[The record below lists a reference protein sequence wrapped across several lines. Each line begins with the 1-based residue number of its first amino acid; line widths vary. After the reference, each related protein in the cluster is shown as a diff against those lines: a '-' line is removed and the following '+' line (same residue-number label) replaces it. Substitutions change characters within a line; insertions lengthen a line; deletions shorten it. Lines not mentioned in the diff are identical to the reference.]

1 MQRKF
6 IIGKS
11 LDKALIK
18 YPMEFHNPI
27 ELHNPLNLNSAII
40 ERKIII
46 AVLAD
51 KLTQMPIRESIPIR
65 ESMPIRESI
74 PIKELMPIRE
84 LTTTETKNLKW
95 VKRVYPNLLQYRNF
109 SIAIQL
115 TAIEKS
121 NLIERMTKY
130 KESRNPKPIK
140 LSNIYRVFTFN
151 M

>member
-51 KLTQMPIRESIPIR
+51 KLTQMPIRES
-65 ESMPIRESI
+65 
-74 PIKELMPIRE
+74 MPIRE

-109 SIAIQL
+109 SIAIH
-115 TAIEKS
+115 
-121 NLIERMTKY
+121 
-130 KESRNPKPIK
+130 
-140 LSNIYRVFTFN
+140 
-151 M
+151 

>member
-51 KLTQMPIRESIPIR
+51 KLTQMPIRES
-65 ESMPIRESI
+65 M
-74 PIKELMPIRE
+74 PIKELMSIRESIPIRE

>member
-65 ESMPIRESI
+65 ES
-74 PIKELMPIRE
+74 MPIRE